1 MATTAGGFGVGDGT
15 GPLLSHVTST
25 STAGTAAGTVAA
37 GTTSGAALGTAAKT
51 ATMSKIL
58 ALGATG
64 SAILGFALVAAAAA
78 CAGYLGYKL
87 VNLALGEEED
97 GSPDDPKGSRKTRK
111 QKAGAP
117 AERGQVGKT
126 SGEQAQTVS
135 LDNL

>member
-1 MATTAGGFGVGDGT
+1 MATTAGGLGVGDGS

-25 STAGTAAGTVAA
+25 STAGTAAGTMAA

-97 GSPDDPKGSRKTRK
+97 ESGEKPKGRKSAK
-111 QKAGAP
+111 MQKAGTS
-117 AERGQVGKT
+117 AEKGPTGKA
-126 SGEQAQTVS
+126 SAEQAQTVS

>member
-1 MATTAGGFGVGDGT
+1 MASTAGGFGAADGT

-25 STAGTAAGTVAA
+25 SGATSASAAAPGTA
-37 GTTSGAALGTAAKT
+37 SGAALGTTAKT

-64 SAILGFALVAAAAA
+64 SAILGFALIAAAAV

-87 VNLALGEEED
+87 VHLALGEEDAE
-97 GSPDDPKGSRKTRK
+97 GSVAAGKRASR
-111 QKAGAP
+111 QKA
-117 AERGQVGKT
+117 KT
-126 SGEQAQTVS
+126 TAAGAQTVS